1 MTVFQLTPLE
11 SAFTPPPYI
20 LGLSPVSSICPRK
33 LCPLLD
39 NGDFEWLASMTGLLR
54 QLLKL

>member
-11 SAFTPPPYI
+11 SAFTPPYI
-20 LGLSPVSSICPRK
+20 QGLSPVSSICPRK